1 MHAPPGKHHK
11 RNDGLTDHDQLCTTM
26 DPRKSLLL
34 NLGLYIL
41 LLAGTIAGE
50 MSGLR
55 WMVYGCKPLLM
66 VVLGSWFFFNS
77 RRMGDRF
84 TLLIQAGLFFSLLG
98 DVALMVQH
106 LDEFNFLIGLGAFF
120 LAQLCYTLAFGD
132 HVLQGGGG
140 QGLLMGVLLAMG
152 IATYAV
158 IFALELVP
166 RVDDA
171 LRPAVGLYALAICS
185 MGVLAAL
192 RHGRTYPQSFWMVF
206 VGAVLF
212 IASDSLLAI
221 NRFVQPLDHAAWSVM
236 LTYGAAQ
243 VLIAAGAL
251 RHVLTPDEVRRR
263 AALNT

>member
-1 MHAPPGKHHK
+1 
-11 RNDGLTDHDQLCTTM
+11 M

-41 LLAGTIAGE
+41 LLAGTIVGE
-50 MSGLR
+50 MSGMR

-140 QGLLMGVLLAMG
+140 QRSLMGALIALG
-152 IATYAV
+152 IVAYAV

-166 RVDDA
+166 RVDEA

-185 MGVLAAL
+185 MGALAAL
-192 RHGRTYPQSFWMVF
+192 RYGRTYPQSFWMIF
-206 VGAVLF
+206 IGAVLF

-221 NRFVQPLDHAAWSVM
+221 NRFVRPLDHAAWSVM
-236 LTYGAAQ
+236 LTYGMAQ

-251 RHVLTPDEVRRR
+251 HHVLTPEEVRRR